1 MEQVKAEGVAY
12 KVEAGHKN
20 NPELK
25 TYIES
30 EVQHNNLNDATT
42 IEFVEKTSCRAIQI
56 ADLLAFFSRKKANR
70 WFKSK
75 GRIAY
80 FPDVIDLH
88 IQPLI
93 PHFNGLV
100 EEPYTSATNLRT
112 GDEFQIRGLV
122 TNI

>member
-1 MEQVKAEGVAY
+1 MGLLVAHY
-12 KVEAGHKN
+12 ASPHTKFLTV
-20 NPELK
+20 P
-25 TYIES
+25 
-30 EVQHNNLNDATT
+30 
-42 IEFVEKTSCRAIQI
+42 SCRAIQI
-56 ADLLAFFSRKKANR
+56 ADLYAFFSRKKANR

-75 GRIAY
+75 GKLAY

-112 GDEFQIRGLV
+112 GAEFQIKGLV
-122 TNI
+122 TNL